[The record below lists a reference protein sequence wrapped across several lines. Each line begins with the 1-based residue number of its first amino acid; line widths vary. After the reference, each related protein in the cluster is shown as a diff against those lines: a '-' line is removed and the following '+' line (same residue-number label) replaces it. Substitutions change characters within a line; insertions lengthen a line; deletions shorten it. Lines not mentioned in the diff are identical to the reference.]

1 MEEDSINVLSG
12 ETGEWGYGGVRL
24 EEMVLVT
31 ETGNRV
37 LSNWPSG
44 EIIPVAS
51 VLG

>member
-1 MEEDSINVLSG
+1 
-12 ETGEWGYGGVRL
+12 
-24 EEMVLVT
+24 VT

-37 LSNWPSG
+37 LSNWPSE